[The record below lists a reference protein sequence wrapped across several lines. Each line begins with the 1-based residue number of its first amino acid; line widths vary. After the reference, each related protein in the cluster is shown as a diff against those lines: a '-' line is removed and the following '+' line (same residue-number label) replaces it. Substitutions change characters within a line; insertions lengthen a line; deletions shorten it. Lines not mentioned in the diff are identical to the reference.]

1 MPPFDAVYPEPG
13 QGLSVTGLVAG
24 YAEMLMETVAL
35 AIAGGERRQSDPS
48 FAIPTN
54 RYAPIGDGFPVGIAR
69 QSACRTFGRAMRLRE
84 FFGYFLPKKV
94 TTKNA
99 GDIPWKTRRTC

>member
-1 MPPFDAVYPEPG
+1 M
-13 QGLSVTGLVAG
+13 TGLVAG

-35 AIAGGERRQSDPS
+35 AIAGGERGKTDPR

-54 RYAPIGDGFPVGIAR
+54 RYAPIGDSFPVGIAR

-94 TTKNA
+94 TTMNTS
-99 GDIPWKTRRTC
+99 DIPWKTRWTC